1 MGYTQ
6 YQVLVDSQFFSYVD
20 KDLVDSK
27 QSCALQLLKRFCISP
42 GRSIFSQTKLI
53 FWANKRSGLLFKSVG
68 ATAGNHNLRP
78 LSNHTNCTPLCLVV
92 SECVRL
98 CVQLFIS
105 SHQGLC
111 TRFWQHVHTSTH
123 AVCVSTFCVL
133 VSAWMHVHCLCVCV
147 CLYCKWSCNH
157 CHTWPFVLPGG
168 LVCWLVPALPFSQVL
183 LPHT

>member
-6 YQVLVDSQFFSYVD
+6 YQVLVDSQFFSF
-20 KDLVDSK
+20 VDSK
-27 QSCALQLLKRFCISP
+27 QSCALQLLKRFYISP

-92 SECVRL
+92 SKCVCD
-98 CVQLFIS
+98 CVCNCLYPA
-105 SHQGLC
+105 
-111 TRFWQHVHTSTH
+111 TR
-123 AVCVSTFCVL
+123 VCVHVSGSMSTRLPMLCVL
-133 VSAWMHVHCLCVCV
+133 VHSVCWCQRECTCIVCVCV

-168 LVCWLVPALPFSQVL
+168 LVC
-183 LPHT
+183 